1 MSLKKTI
8 PAIDAPLTGV
18 QLIQASAGT
27 GKTWTLSALFARL
40 VLERGLEPKQILAIT
55 FTKAPPPS
63 CATASASGWW
73 KRWPPCS
80 APPTAK
86 RWTIPSTPPCWRG

>member
-1 MSLKKTI
+1 MSELKTI

-55 FTKAPPPS
+55 FTKAAAAELRDRIRKRLVPRPP
-63 CATASASGWW
+63 
-73 KRWPPCS
+73 
-80 APPTAK
+80 
-86 RWTIPSTPPCWRG
+86 